1 MPIIL
6 LKTTGGLDL
15 ETSKGK
21 LSLKGF
27 GLLNNVSNEI
37 WQEAKK
43 NNAVQDMLDK
53 GFLIE
58 SSKETQNVTSDT
70 LQDVQKKQDKQK
82 NNKVI
87 KEWTAF

>member
-87 KEWTAF
+87 KE

>member
-21 LSLKGF
+21 LSLKSF

-53 GFLIE
+53 GFIIE

-87 KEWTAF
+87 KE

>member
-1 MPIIL
+1 MAIIL

-87 KEWTAF
+87 KE

>member
-21 LSLKGF
+21 LSLKRF

-87 KEWTAF
+87 KE

>member
-27 GLLNNVSNEI
+27 GLLNNVSSEI

-53 GFLIE
+53 GFIIE
-58 SSKETQNVTSDT
+58 SNKETQNITSDT

-82 NNKVI
+82 NNKVV
-87 KEWTAF
+87 KE

>member
-58 SSKETQNVTSDT
+58 SGKETQNVTSDT

-87 KEWTAF
+87 KE

>member
-27 GLLNNVSNEI
+27 GLFNNVSNEI

-87 KEWTAF
+87 KE